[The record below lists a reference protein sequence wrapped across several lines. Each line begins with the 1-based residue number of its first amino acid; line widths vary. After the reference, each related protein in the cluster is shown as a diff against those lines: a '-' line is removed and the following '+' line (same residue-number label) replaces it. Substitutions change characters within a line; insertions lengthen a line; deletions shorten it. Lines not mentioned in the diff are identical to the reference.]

1 MEAVDPTS
9 AKGAGG
15 AEFEG
20 TGVIVTGA
28 SSGIGLVTATKL
40 LDAQARVAC
49 VGKWTP
55 ELDQFADKYGT
66 RCLPLVADLSDPA
79 AITALVAAAIDHFG
93 RIDVLVN
100 GAGIGYRADVLDTTM
115 SQWAE
120 TFAVNVTAPLLL
132 CQALLPH
139 FLANG
144 GGVIVNVASVGG
156 IIGIPNRAA
165 YCASKAALI
174 SLTRS
179 LTVEFAERGIRANCV
194 APGTTDTPWV
204 DRILAGADDV
214 ATLRRQMEDR
224 QVIRRL
230 ARPEEIADAIVF
242 LASDRASF
250 FHGSTVVVDGGY
262 TAR

>member
-1 MEAVDPTS
+1 MTA
-9 AKGAGG
+9 
-15 AEFEG
+15 AESDEFQG
-20 TGVIVTGA
+20 LGVFLTGA
-28 SSGIGLVTATKL
+28 TSGIGREAATRFME
-40 LDAQARVAC
+40 AGATVAC
-49 VGKWTP
+49 VGRQAA
-55 ELDQFADKYGT
+55 ELDQLAKVHGS
-66 RCLPLVADLSDPA
+66 RCVPLVADLAD
-79 AITALVAAAIDHFG
+79 AAALG
-93 RIDVLVN
+93 AVATEATRRLGKVDVLVN
-100 GAGIGYRADVLDTTM
+100 GAGVGFRADVLGTTLA
-115 SQWAE
+115 QWSE
-120 TFAVNVTAPLLL
+120 TFAVNVTAAFLL
-132 CQALLPH
+132 CQAFLPH

-144 GGVIVNVASVGG
+144 GGTIVNVASVGG
-156 IIGIPNRAA
+156 LIGIPNRAA

-214 ATLRRQMEDR
+214 TTLRRQMEDR

-230 ARPEEIADAIVF
+230 ARPEEIADAILF
-242 LASDRASF
+242 LASPRASF

>member
-1 MEAVDPTS
+1 MTHS
-9 AKGAGG
+9 GSR
-15 AEFEG
+15 EFEG
-20 TGVIVTGA
+20 TSVVLTGA
-28 SSGIGLVTATKL
+28 TSGIGLEAATKF
-40 LDAQARVAC
+40 LDAGANVAC
-49 VGKWTP
+49 VGKWSP
-55 ELDQFADKYGT
+55 ELDQLAATYGS
-66 RCLPLVADLSDPA
+66 RCLPMVTDLTD
-79 AITALVAAAIDHFG
+79 AAAIASLATEAIQTFG
-93 RIDVLVN
+93 RVDVLVN
-100 GAGIGYRADVLDTTM
+100 DAGIGYRADVLETTPE
-115 SQWAE
+115 QWAE

-144 GGVIVNVASVGG
+144 AGIIVNVASVGG

-179 LTVEFAERGIRANCV
+179 LAVEFAERGIRANCV

-204 DRILAGADDV
+204 DRILSGAEDV
-214 ATLRRQMEDR
+214 AALRHQMEDR

-242 LASDRASF
+242 LSSPRASF
-250 FHGSTVVVDGGY
+250 FHGSVVVVDGGY
-262 TAR
+262 SAR

>member
-1 MEAVDPTS
+1 M
-9 AKGAGG
+9 
-15 AEFEG
+15 
-20 TGVIVTGA
+20 
-28 SSGIGLVTATKL
+28 
-40 LDAQARVAC
+40 
-49 VGKWTP
+49 
-55 ELDQFADKYGT
+55 
-66 RCLPLVADLSDPA
+66 
-79 AITALVAAAIDHFG
+79 
-93 RIDVLVN
+93 LVN
-100 GAGIGYRADVLDTTM
+100 GAGIGYRADVLDTTPE
-115 SQWAE
+115 QWSE

-132 CQALLPH
+132 CQAFLPH

-144 GGVIVNVASVGG
+144 AGVIVNVASVGG
-156 IIGIPNRAA
+156 LIGIPNRAA

-214 ATLRRQMEDR
+214 AALRRQMEDR

-242 LASDRASF
+242 LSSPRASF

>member
-1 MEAVDPTS
+1 MSKSAIGEFDGTAV
-9 AKGAGG
+9 
-15 AEFEG
+15 
-20 TGVIVTGA
+20 VLTGA
-28 SSGIGLVTATKL
+28 TSGIGLAAATSF
-40 LDAQARVAC
+40 LDAGARVAC

-55 ELDQFADKYGT
+55 ELDQLAATYGP
-66 RCLPLVADLSDPA
+66 RCLPTVVDLADPA
-79 AITALVAAAIDHFG
+79 AIAAIATAVIEAFG
-93 RIDVLVN
+93 RVDVLVN
-100 GAGIGYRADVLDTTM
+100 GAGIGYRADVLETTPE
-115 SQWAE
+115 QWAE

-132 CQALLPH
+132 CQAFLPH

-144 GGVIVNVASVGG
+144 TGIIVNVASVGG
-156 IIGIPNRAA
+156 LIGIPYRAA

-214 ATLRRQMEDR
+214 AGLRRQMEDR

-230 ARPEEIADAIVF
+230 ARAEEIADAIVF
-242 LASDRASF
+242 LSSPRASF